1 MKKPSLV
8 DEVLSVAQARRPG
21 FASWFDRLPV
31 EAQAELLAVA
41 QAFDPARHKQQSYAR
56 AIIEAASRRGW
67 QTSGV
72 QGVIG
77 WLKKQRSPTK

>member
-1 MKKPSLV
+1 VKKASLV

-21 FASWFDRLPV
+21 FASWFDRLPA
-31 EAQAELLAVA
+31 EALLAVA
-41 QAFDPARHKQQSYAR
+41 HAFDPARHKQQSYAR

-77 WLKKQRSPTK
+77 WLKKQRSLTK